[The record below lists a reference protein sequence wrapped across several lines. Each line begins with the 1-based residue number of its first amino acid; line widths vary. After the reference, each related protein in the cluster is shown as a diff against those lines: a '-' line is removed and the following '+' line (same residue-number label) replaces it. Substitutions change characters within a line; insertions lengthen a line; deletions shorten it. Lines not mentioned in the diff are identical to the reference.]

1 MKKILLTFAIL
12 WISAAWA
19 GETLSPDSLGIP
31 SHVELV
37 TGTKQDAQ
45 FLGVKDDTV
54 SLGGTIQ
61 GKFTVIRIPK
71 NRFKSIVDN
80 NGNDLLN
87 TNESLPAEV
96 PAQDSSV
103 QDSAVQDSA
112 VQDSANAEQQ
122 DSSASQFEFTAP
134 TPTFLDSVEGKH
146 IFVSFERRNSE
157 STLAEQLEN
166 LIMRLL
172 KESGTPVSLI
182 VRQDFDMCADFACI
196 KDSLMAHGAAS
207 TYVGRITSARTPD
220 SVAVQMTHYVLD
232 DTTKVI
238 AHTAQIN
245 LSAMKALSDALSKDK
260 LHRFILLLQGEQVP
274 VEKDSDN
281 SYVRIE
287 TNPEGANIATKG
299 SEDICKSPCTF
310 AINDTGKTEIY
321 AYWNVDRQLWGAKTL
336 IKPIPG
342 DTAKLSLK
350 LKRVKPELLIR
361 SKPEGAYIFAGSAP
375 LTKSTKP
382 IGQTPSKHPIYE
394 PGLSTIQ
401 LRKAGFKDTMITVFT
416 SPTELTDVDV
426 NLTPITNKQEQVAQQ
441 EWLHERKKNFVG
453 KTMMGTSIAPILL
466 GTLFI
471 YLANLDYDDADKIKQ
486 GLDRP
491 VAGGENYQA
500 KVSKNKDYVDKGDKK
515 MIVGGSLLG
524 AGFVLLGV
532 GFVLTF

>member
-19 GETLSPDSLGIP
+19 GEELSSDSLGIP

-54 SLGGTIQ
+54 SLGGNIQ

-87 TNESLPAEV
+87 QPQAAPTEE
-96 PAQDSSV
+96 SV
-103 QDSAVQDSA
+103 QDSIVQDSTTQDTT
-112 VQDSANAEQQ
+112 VQDSTIQ
-122 DSSASQFEFTAP
+122 DSTQHDSTAVEHSIE
-134 TPTFLDSVEGKH
+134 TPVEGQH

-166 LIMRLL
+166 LIIRLL
-172 KESGTPVSLI
+172 KESGTPITFVN
-182 VRQDFDMCADFACI
+182 RQEFNFCNDALCI
-196 KDSLMAHGAAS
+196 KDFLKTHGAAS
-207 TYVGRITSARTPD
+207 AYVGRITSARTPD
-220 SVAVQMTHYVLD
+220 SVAVQMTHYLLD
-232 DTTKVI
+232 DSTKAI

-245 LSAMKALSDALSKDK
+245 LSAIKALSDALSKDK
-260 LHRFILLLQGEQVP
+260 LHRFVLLLQGEQVP
-274 VEKDSDN
+274 VETKSDI

-287 TNPEGANIATKG
+287 TNPEGANIATKE

-321 AYWNVDRQLWGAKTL
+321 AYWNVDRQLWGARTL
-336 IKPIPG
+336 VKPIPG

-361 SKPEGAYIFAGSAP
+361 SKPEGAYIFGGSSP
-375 LTKSTKP
+375 LTKNSKP
-382 IGQTPSKHPIYE
+382 IGLTPSKHPIYE

-401 LRKAGFKDTMITVFT
+401 LRKEGFRDTMVTVFT
-416 SPTELTDVDV
+416 SPTELTDVDIK
-426 NLTPITNKQEQVAQQ
+426 LTPITNKQEQIAQQ

-453 KTMMGTSIAPILL
+453 KTLMGSSIAPILL

-471 YLANLDYDDADKIKQ
+471 YLANLDYEDADKIKQ
-486 GLDRP
+486 DLDRP

-500 KVSKNKDYVDKGDKK
+500 RVSKNKDYVDKGDQK
-515 MIVGGSLLG
+515 MIIGGSLLG